1 MHCCELMDMF
11 LEDRRLNVHY
21 DEVLR
26 EYYTKLR
33 GNSARQCFLYCPWCG
48 IKLPV
53 SLRIVYHEILWDMF
67 GDDVDIEDMDIPE
80 EFKTDAWWRNSKV
93 DLEALA
99 EKYEKE
105 WEEKYL

>member
-1 MHCCELMDMF
+1 M
-11 LEDRRLNVHY
+11 HY
-21 DEVLR
+21 DEVRR

-33 GNSARQCFLYCPWCG
+33 GNSAIQLFVYCPWCG
-48 IKLPV
+48 VKLPTPLGSV
-53 SLRIVYHEILWDMF
+53 YYGTLREMF
-67 GDDVDIEDMDIPE
+67 GDDVDIKDMDIPE

-105 WEEKYL
+105 WEEEVSLIQIAGA